1 MLVLAAICAVAHT
14 PHFAGGKHCGRRA
27 ERSHL
32 LPRSKGHI
40 RYKAGNF
47 IHVAILE
54 PQRLGASAVGVL
66 GSVSQ
71 NFSCRLGAPASSDHA
86 SNRTAGSL
94 VYEPFGESDLRV
106 VVVVATGH
114 QSDSDQTCTL
124 VVSADAPYVVA
135 VGTQEEFWLAYFVG
149 LSWYVMR
156 VSAWV
161 GNYAYGYALIATL
174 AVAGLACRATRGRQ
188 AAAVAIALF
197 AALEQACTV
206 GRDRVG
212 HVVCGMATAARGS
225 HGGCR
230 SVPVQPHR
238 CRRALRS
245 SPDSH
250 ALLRGTRLCG
260 CGRVVQQGQRVEKR
274 FTGSADHGRD
284 RQCWRPS
291 RRRADDVPRGADRD
305 ALYSSELELR
315 EQARDR
321 VRATSAIAQYSPE
334 QENRTCGGSLPNVAV
349 AGKGNIIAT
358 FPSTMATVAVATS

>member
-14 PHFAGGKHCGRRA
+14 PHFAGGKHHVVDGEPSAAIYCHGPKT
-27 ERSHL
+27 L
-32 LPRSKGHI
+32 HI

-197 AALEQACTV
+197 AATALSRLAQLAVT
-206 GRDRVG
+206 GYG
-212 HVVCGMATAARGS
+212 WGMWFAAW
-225 HGGCR
+225 
-230 SVPVQPHR
+230 P
-238 CRRALRS
+238 
-245 SPDSH
+245 
-250 ALLRGTRLCG
+250 LLLA
-260 CGRVVQQGQRVEKR
+260 V
-274 FTGSADHGRD
+274 
-284 RQCWRPS
+284 
-291 RRRADDVPRGADRD
+291 
-305 ALYSSELELR
+305 LM
-315 EQARDR
+315 
-321 VRATSAIAQYSPE
+321 
-334 QENRTCGGSLPNVAV
+334 AV
-349 AGKGNIIAT
+349 AGQFQSSRIA
-358 FPSTMATVAVATS
+358 AAVAVLSVLVPIRMLYFEALACVAAAVLFNRDNAVTAAPAPT